1 MLGNVV
7 FSETVMALA
16 KTQRLYYQR
25 KKGEL
30 TIGAQPAILMLGPN
44 QSAGPCVGLCLDKAY
59 F

>member
-30 TIGAQPAILMLGPN
+30 TIGAQPAILLLGPN
-44 QSAGPCVGLCLDKAY
+44 QVSRTLCRIVP
-59 F
+59 